1 MAKVLVIED
10 DPHQRDAYTQLLY
23 YNGFDVEHAPDAEN
37 GIKLALSFRPDVILM
52 DIRLPGE
59 MDGLGATTLFK
70 SSPTIGKVPIIC
82 MSAYDVD
89 TTRVKRAGGDG
100 FLQKPFLPEI
110 LIRAVRKFTG
120 WDDTGKPPN

>member
-10 DPHQRDAYTQLLY
+10 DPHQRDVYTQLLY

-52 DIRLPGE
+52 DLRLPGE
-59 MDGLGATTLFK
+59 MDGLDATTLFK

-89 TTRVKRAGGDG
+89 SSRVERAGGDG
-100 FLQKPFLPEI
+100 FLQKPFAGEI

-120 WDDTGKPPN
+120 WNNSEQMPN